1 MMNKK
6 KVLFV
11 SESHHLASGF
21 GTYAK
26 EVISRL
32 HATGKYHI
40 AEFASY
46 GHHNHTKDVPWDY
59 YGNLPEPSNSAEN
72 EQYNATSLNHFGFW
86 RFSHVLL
93 DFKPDIILTYR
104 DPWMDQW
111 IKDNPLRSFFHW
123 VWMPTV
129 DSAPQKR
136 EWLETFRTC
145 DAILAYSE
153 FGEKTLAEQSNGTIN
168 TIGCASPAID
178 PKVYYPF
185 SDKAEHKKSLG
196 IPEDSFVVGTVM
208 RNQKR
213 KLFIELMRSF
223 KLFLDKA
230 PKDIREKTYLYLH
243 TSYPEKVGWD
253 IQGGILETG
262 IAANTIC
269 TYICRSCSH
278 WQPMKFRGAIATC
291 QSCGNRTAFMPNV
304 GSGLE
309 IEDLVKVYNC
319 LDLYVQY
326 AICEGFGMPQVEAAG
341 CGVPIAATNYSAMED
356 VVRNTNGF
364 PVKIDKMY
372 REMETNADRAYPSNA
387 HLSEIML
394 KFFTED
400 QSFRDMKSLQAREG
414 VLKRYNWDDTAHVWE
429 KYIDTYTPKGLQ
441 GKWDSPKRDMPQV
454 GPLPDSSNAELLSRW
469 SCEQKGYADR
479 SFSYDTALTTTNLNY
494 GCMIYNGLH
503 PFSKDSLHKACE
515 SYVNDARIVEEIRAG
530 QRPMAPVTFLA
541 KGVKNA

>member
-1 MMNKK
+1 
-6 KVLFV
+6 
-11 SESHHLASGF
+11 
-21 GTYAK
+21 
-26 EVISRL
+26 
-32 HATGKYHI
+32 
-40 AEFASY
+40 
-46 GHHNHTKDVPWDY
+46 
-59 YGNLPEPSNSAEN
+59 
-72 EQYNATSLNHFGFW
+72 
-86 RFSHVLL
+86 
-93 DFKPDIILTYR
+93 
-104 DPWMDQW
+104 MDQW

-168 TIGCASPAID
+168 TIGCASRAIA

-269 TYICRSCSH
+269 TYSCRSCSH

-372 REMETNADRAYPSNA
+372 REMETNADRAYPSNE